1 MKSLQTVLFPRD
13 ITLKSTP
20 LSLAMLSSRAMWRPL
35 VLCLTIVCSALSW
48 KAVIQSVSK
57 KAVCLGLSA
66 FLVFDTPL
74 GVDAAFSPLY
84 GLKKDRLLPCKSKS
98 NCFSSS
104 SISSLD
110 HYAKPWSFDSK
121 DGDQEYQEIVKV
133 LGSITEFPLTVVDKD
148 ASKRYVRAETRSAIP
163 PTGIDDIEFLVN
175 GLDNII
181 TIRSNSREVV
191 MAGPENIG
199 DGGSNKNR
207 LDVIRRKLGLEEMGV
222 AASYDEKDLYQAQE
236 KLGLFGRM
244 NAASQP
250 NDINFLDNSVGP
262 AAASTSSEE

>member
-1 MKSLQTVLFPRD
+1 MV
-13 ITLKSTP
+13 
-20 LSLAMLSSRAMWRPL
+20 SSQAMWRPL
-35 VLCLTIVCSALSW
+35 ILCLSIACSALSW

-57 KAVCLGLSA
+57 KVACFGLSS
-66 FLVFDTPL
+66 FLLLDAPYG
-74 GVDAAFSPLY
+74 GVNAADAPAVPLY

-110 HYAKPWSFDSK
+110 HYAKPWSFTSK

-133 LGSITEFPLTVVDKD
+133 LGSITEFPLTIVDKD
-148 ASKRYVRAETRSAIP
+148 ESKRYIRAETRSAIP
-163 PTGIDDIEFLVN
+163 LTGTDDIEFLVN

-181 TIRSNSREVV
+181 TLRSNSREVV

-207 LDVIRRKLGLEEMGV
+207 LEVIRRKLGVEEMGV
-222 AASYDEKDLYQAQE
+222 AASYDEKDLYQEQE
-236 KLGLFGRM
+236 KMGLFGRM

-262 AAASTSSEE
+262 TSTSSSSSEN